1 MSQSGWLTIFT
12 NYIQQNNLIMSET
25 TIKKSPGR
33 PKAATANAIPA
44 TPKTE
49 APKPQTKKRTIKRK
63 EINQSANSEYEIIRG
78 GGVVFMLPQK
88 GVTVFDKDASTV
100 REMRYCPNEPS
111 IWRDEQSENAV
122 RKSVVFENGRI
133 FVPFD
138 KPNLKEF
145 LEKHPGNSQNGG
157 STFRLVN
164 KKRDAEKELEKEF
177 KLNEAVALVRDKDI
191 NDLLPIAIYFKI
203 SIDSPVSEIRYNLL
217 NIAKKKPNEFI
228 EAFDSPS
235 VQTRATIQQ
244 AGSYQIIKLA
254 KDAVRWF
261 DSNSMIVSVPAGM
274 DPTDVMVRFC
284 LTEKGAPV
292 LSDIEERLD
301 KLA

>member
-1 MSQSGWLTIFT
+1 
-12 NYIQQNNLIMSET
+12 MSET
-25 TIKKSPGR
+25 TTKRSPGR
-33 PKAATANAIPA
+33 PKAAASKPA
-44 TPKTE
+44 
-49 APKPQTKKRTIKRK
+49 APKKRIIKRK
-63 EINQSANSEYEIIRG
+63 EIKDAGNSEYEIIRG

-88 GVTVFDKDASTV
+88 GVTVFDKEQGTV

-111 IWRDEQSENAV
+111 IWRDEQSDNAV
-122 RKSVVFENGRI
+122 RKSVVFEDGRL

-145 LEKHPGNSQNGG
+145 LEKHPGNSENGG
-157 STFRLVN
+157 TIFKLVN
-164 KKRDAEKELEKEF
+164 KKKDAEKELQREF
-177 KLNEAVALVRDKDI
+177 RLTEAVALVRDTDI
-191 NDLLPIAIYFKI
+191 NDLLPVAIYFKI
-203 SIDSPVSEIRYNLL
+203 GIDSPVSEIRYNLL

-244 AGSYQIIKLA
+244 AGSYQIISLA

-274 DPTDVMVRFC
+274 DPTDVMVRYC